1 MKFKAVCNRLP
12 IETRIVVI
20 GLPGCETICELEQGT
35 PIPKEVWKA
44 DVLQL
49 VPIEDVYKRQVWTC
63 VDACMFDDW
72 RFKNK
77 SGQGCSFF
85 SD

>member
-1 MKFKAVCNRLP
+1 MKFLKQFMVILLLSFLGEVLKMFVPLP
-12 IETRIVVI
+12 I
-20 GLPGCETICELEQGT
+20 P
-35 PIPKEVWKA
+35 
-44 DVLQL
+44 
-49 VPIEDVYKRQVWTC
+49 VWTC